1 MKVFK
6 STDPWSVVVILLT
19 IGLFGMSLAVKGITQ
34 ELFLESGVFLVS
46 VKLILMAGKN
56 AATEQ
61 RLELHLMQIKQLLSS
76 NIAQIARDK
85 TSATETVRQSM
96 EERKS

>member
-76 NIAQIARDK
+76 NIAQIAQDK